1 MWIFKN
7 KNYVRVLSLVLITVI
22 LSCSLCACKGKEEEE
37 ITTTEAPTTAEPT
50 TEAPV
55 IRNPITGEPD
65 YDKSLT
71 KNRPV
76 VISVENHPSARPQW
90 GLCSSDLVME
100 MVAEGGI
107 TRMLLMYADKSRIP
121 EKVGPVRSARH
132 YFVEL
137 VTGFDAIF
145 VHWGG
150 STYAYN
156 EFSKGYCDHLD
167 GKAISSCFF
176 RDKTTN
182 RAIEHTGYTTGSS
195 IVSTIEN
202 KVFRTEL
209 NDGYTSPFKFKKKN
223 SAPSENECTSCKI
236 SFSQSYTYTYT
247 YDEEKK
253 VYYSS
258 LNGTPFSDSD
268 GNQQNFTNLL
278 IIYTKITDLHDSKSR
293 VTFDLSSGHGIYV
306 SNGAY
311 KEIKW
316 EKGSSKDMLKF
327 YDENGKELKLNVGR
341 SYIGIL
347 STGRESYTQIS

>member
-7 KNYVRVLSLVLITVI
+7 KNYVRILSLVLITVM
-22 LSCSLCACKGKEEEE
+22 LTSAFCSCKGKKEEE
-37 ITTTEAPTTAEPT
+37 TTTEAPTTEVPT
-50 TEAPV
+50 TAAPV
-55 IRNPITGEPD
+55 IRNPITGEPG
-65 YDKSLT
+65 YDKSLK

-132 YFVEL
+132 YFIEL

-156 EFSKGYCDHLD
+156 EFNKGYCDHLD
-167 GKAISSCFF
+167 GRVISSCFF

-182 RAIEHTGYTTGSS
+182 RALEHTGYTTGSS
-195 IVSTIEN
+195 IVSTIES
-202 KVFRTEL
+202 KDLRTKL
-209 NDGYTSPFKFKKKN
+209 NDGYASPFKFKSKN
-223 SAPSENECTSCKI
+223 SAPSKDVCTSCEI
-236 SFSQSYTYTYT
+236 SFSQSYNYTYK
-247 YDEEKK
+247 YDTEKK
-253 VYYSS
+253 VYFSS
-258 LNGTPFSDSD
+258 LNGSPFKDSD

-278 IIYTKITDLHDSKSR
+278 IIYTKITDLNDSKNR

-306 SNGAY
+306 SEGAY

-316 EKGSSKDMLKF
+316 EKGSHNDMLKF
-327 YDENGKELKLNVGR
+327 YDENGKELKLNAGR
-341 SYIGIL
+341 TYIGIL
-347 STGRESYTQIS
+347 GTGRESYTKIS